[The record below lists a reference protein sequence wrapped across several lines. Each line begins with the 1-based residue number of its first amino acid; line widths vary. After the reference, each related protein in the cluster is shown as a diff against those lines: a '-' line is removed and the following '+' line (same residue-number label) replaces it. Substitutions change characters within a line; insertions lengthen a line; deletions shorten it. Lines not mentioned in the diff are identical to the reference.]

1 MKVDEIL
8 SELNIKAS
16 RFAKNIGVHPTQIYD
31 LQSGKTKSITPA
43 MADKILA
50 AYPQF
55 SRLWLLL
62 GEGEMLNSYKTDPSI
77 EFADMVKDRLN
88 EYLKAKKIGMREFSR
103 MCDVGISVISRI
115 SETTTPKTLRKI
127 EEKSDLNTDWLIT
140 GEGEMLN
147 SYKMESNAEFVGVA
161 KAASFDELPMVRF
174 FEVTPTATFQE
185 FCSGMSEEPS
195 MINIMPVHGE
205 HVDDSYC
212 AFEIYG
218 ESMAPQIQN
227 GARVLCQEI
236 RPTTWHTVRSG
247 VVVIAYGDQFVIKR
261 IIKNDLD
268 RDNTLTLGSDNPDYP
283 QQHRVQMA
291 DIRCIFR
298 AVRILSQPIN

>member
-1 MKVDEIL
+1 MTIVDKIL
-8 SELNIKAS
+8 SELNLKAS
-16 RFAKNIGVHPTQIYD
+16 KFAKEISVHPTQIYD
-31 LQSGKTKSITPA
+31 LQSGKTKSITPS

-55 SRLWLLL
+55 SKL
-62 GEGEMLNSYKTDPSI
+62 
-77 EFADMVKDRLN
+77 
-88 EYLKAKKIGMREFSR
+88 
-103 MCDVGISVISRI
+103 
-115 SETTTPKTLRKI
+115 
-127 EEKSDLNTDWLIT
+127 WLIT

-147 SYKMESNAEFVGVA
+147 SYKMESNAELVGIA
-161 KAASFDELPMVRF
+161 KAASLDELPMVRF

-185 FCSGMSEEPS
+185 FCAGMSEEPS
-195 MINIMPVHGE
+195 MINIMPMHGE

-236 RPTTWHTVRSG
+236 RPTKWHTIRSG
-247 VVVIAYGDQFVIKR
+247 VVVIAYGNEFVIKR

-268 RDNTLTLGSDNPDYP
+268 QDNTLTLGSDNPY
-283 QQHRVQMA
+283 
-291 DIRCIFR
+291 
-298 AVRILSQPIN
+298 